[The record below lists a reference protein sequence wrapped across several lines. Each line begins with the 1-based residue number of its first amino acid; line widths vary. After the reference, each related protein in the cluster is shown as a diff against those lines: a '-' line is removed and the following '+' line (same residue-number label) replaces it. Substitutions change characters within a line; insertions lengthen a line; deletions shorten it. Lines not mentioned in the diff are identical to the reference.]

1 MATLTASTAQLLG
14 WVAETP
20 RTYAETIERWQ
31 THCPRLAIWEDA
43 LADGLV
49 RVVRGSVQL
58 TSTGRLALSRMP
70 TTHNGVVSDT
80 RT

>member
-1 MATLTASTAQLLG
+1 MATLTASTAQLLA
-14 WVAETP
+14 WIAEAP

-49 RVVRGSVQL
+49 RIERGSVVL
-58 TSTGRLALSRMP
+58 TLTGQQTLR
-70 TTHNGVVSDT
+70 
-80 RT
+80 RTLH